1 MKTQEIEKLM
11 TLSEL
16 RESGLTGAD
25 LTQTQIDSMREEIDG
40 KMNAAWALG
49 KDLATLK
56 DKYIRQHNGTG
67 ISPENR
73 KFRILNRYDS
83 RDQIAA
89 YARRDKRDE
98 LLALWDERDNCR
110 HQDRYTQYL
119 DMLIEAVTDLPADD
133 LELWNRINSEYSH
146 ALAEKYI
153 AKLKAR
159 KAAAEAAGKVC

>member
-1 MKTQEIEKLM
+1 MKNHEIKEVM

-25 LTQTQIDSMREEIDG
+25 LTPAQIDSMREEIDG

-73 KFRILNRYDS
+73 KFRKLNGYDS

-89 YARRDKRDE
+89 YARHDKRDE

-119 DMLIEAVTDLPADD
+119 DTLIEAVTDLPADD
-133 LELWNRINSEYSH
+133 LELWNRVNSEYSH

-159 KAAAEAAGKVC
+159 KAAAAAGKVC